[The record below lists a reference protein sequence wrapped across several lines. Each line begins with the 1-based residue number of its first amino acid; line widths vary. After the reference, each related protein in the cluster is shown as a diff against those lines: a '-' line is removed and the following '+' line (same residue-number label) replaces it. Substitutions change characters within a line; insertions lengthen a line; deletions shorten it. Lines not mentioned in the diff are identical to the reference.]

1 MPFSLGAF
9 KKFLESKIEG
19 VYVKSLMIGNSITQ
33 DIENG
38 FFMSPNKQVEIA
50 CKAIKNDTKLSEGY
64 NAIGFSQGSQF
75 L

>member
-1 MPFSLGAF
+1 
-9 KKFLESKIEG
+9 
-19 VYVKSLMIGNSITQ
+19 MIGNSITQ

-50 CKAIKNDTKLSEGY
+50 CRAIKNDPKLSGGF